1 MFPLITGI
9 VQAVKLKEK
18 KMRTNVRME
27 AISYIQSWANAYNNP
42 ILDRDRKHP
51 TVFYFSISSGI

>member
-18 KMRTNVRME
+18 KMGTNVRME
-27 AISYIQSWANAYNNP
+27 AISYIQSWANAYNNS
-42 ILDRDRKHP
+42 ILDGDRKHP